1 MKAYIA
7 IFAISLSLGLYLFFS
22 NPWLSTDFN
31 SDSYGWFIDFSHSI
45 FQPHTAYYAESIL
58 LPLLGKII
66 GASKSILLYKSLCA
80 ILTIGILPITGL
92 LALRYFKSF
101 YKAAAFIL
109 LFGLSFQY
117 FKYFILG
124 FPDPLTI
131 LLLLAAIF
139 QKRAIAIF
147 CLLSLAMLS
156 HFSMAAI
163 SVVAL
168 FGLVYFSPI
177 NKEVSVS
184 KYCGTMI
191 AALIAGKLIL
201 LAWYSL
207 FHYRLQSRLDWVL
220 EKGHPY
226 FLERYLLNEQAF
238 WLTPGVFFIALYGSI
253 LIYFLLRRQ
262 FLFVMAGIGA
272 LILAYLALF
281 WTVDG
286 LRVFA
291 VIIAAPYAYLLATA
305 IQGIQF
311 PQAKIFSKSGT

>member
-1 MKAYIA
+1 M
-7 IFAISLSLGLYLFFS
+7 
-22 NPWLSTDFN
+22 
-31 SDSYGWFIDFSHSI
+31 
-45 FQPHTAYYAESIL
+45 
-58 LPLLGKII
+58 I
-66 GASKSILLYKSLCA
+66 GASKSHLLYKSLCA
-80 ILTIGILPITGL
+80 VLILSILPITGL

-101 YKAAAFIL
+101 YKAAAFML
-109 LFGLSFQY
+109 LFGLTFHY
-117 FKYFILG
+117 FIYFILG

-177 NKEVSVS
+177 NKEVSVR
-184 KYCGTMI
+184 KYCSAMI
-191 AALIAGKLIL
+191 AAVVAGKLIL
-201 LAWYSL
+201 LVWYWI

-220 EKGHPY
+220 EKGYPY

-238 WLTPGVFFIALYGSI
+238 WLTPGASFIALYGLI
-253 LIYFLLRRQ
+253 LIYFLLRQQ
-262 FLFVMAGIGA
+262 FLFVIAGFVA
-272 LILAYLALF
+272 LALAYLALF

-291 VIIAAPYAYLLATA
+291 VIIAAPYAYLLVTA
-305 IQGIQF
+305 IQSIQF
-311 PQAKIFSKSGT
+311 PQAKIFSKSGI